1 VGELFGG
8 RRPGV
13 LSVASKRVG
22 LLQEWA
28 LDEQAVIV

>member
-1 VGELFGG
+1 VGELVGG
-8 RRPGV
+8 RRTG
-13 LSVASKRVG
+13 LINVASKRGG